1 MLDYQKIMN
10 YRNGNNPF
18 ARHSGITITDMKN
31 GYAKGEMEIT
41 EFHKNP
47 IDSVHGGCLY
57 TLADA
62 TGGAAAAS
70 HGKMLTTLNSS
81 FEFLKPAINQK
92 KLTCIAKEIKT
103 GKRILVFEIKIY
115 DENEKLIAMGTFTF
129 IYIFDK
135 DGNYIDLN
143 L

>member
-81 FEFLKPAINQK
+81 FEFLKPAIHSSIS
-92 KLTCIAKEIKT
+92 LAASSFWESPSFAASA
-103 GKRILVFEIKIY
+103 RSAEARLYSILLCSKPIVSSMALES
-115 DENEKLIAMGTFTF
+115 L
-129 IYIFDK
+129 
-135 DGNYIDLN
+135 
-143 L
+143 